1 MITPL
6 ETREDAYGDVIRSGR
21 IKMLL
26 LFLVC
31 AAPVVASYVSYYVIK
46 PDGRVNYGT
55 LMEPVRPLPAATLRH
70 LDGRP
75 FPFADL
81 KGKWVMLT
89 IDHGAC
95 DQPCVTK
102 LYKMRQVRAT
112 QGKDA
117 DRIERAWL
125 IDDEAP
131 LETQVM
137 RAYDGMHMIRAG
149 GSPFLGAFPALAD
162 RRDHIYLIDP
172 LGNLVLRY
180 PKGADPEKMKK
191 DLARLLRYSGIG

>member
-1 MITPL
+1 MTTPL
-6 ETREDAYGDVIRSGR
+6 ETREDAYRDVIRSGR
-21 IKMLL
+21 TKMLL

-31 AAPVVASYVSYYVIK
+31 AAPVIASYVSYYLIK
-46 PDGRVNYGT
+46 PQGRVNYGT
-55 LMEPVRPLPAATLRH
+55 LVEPVRPLPEATLRH

-75 FPFADL
+75 FPFAEL
-81 KGKWVMLT
+81 KGKWVLLT

-131 LETQVM
+131 LETQVI
-137 RAYDGMHMIRAG
+137 RAYDGMHMMRAA
-149 GSPFLGAFPALAD
+149 GSPFLAAFPAAGE

-180 PKGADPEKMKK
+180 PKDADPEKMKK
-191 DLARLLRYSGIG
+191 DLERLLRYSGIG

>member
-1 MITPL
+1 MTTPL
-6 ETREDAYGDVIRSGR
+6 ETREDAYRDVIRSGR
-21 IKMLL
+21 TKMLL

-31 AAPVVASYVSYYVIK
+31 AAPVIASYVSYYLIK
-46 PDGRVNYGT
+46 PQGRVNYGT
-55 LMEPVRPLPAATLRH
+55 LVEPVRPLPEATLRH

-75 FPFADL
+75 FPFAEL
-81 KGKWVMLT
+81 KGKWVLLT

-131 LETQVM
+131 LETQVI
-137 RAYDGMHMIRAG
+137 RAYDGMHMMRAA
-149 GSPFLGAFPALAD
+149 GSPFLAAFPAAGE

-180 PKGADPEKMKK
+180 PKDADPEKMKK
-191 DLARLLRYSGIG
+191 TWNGCSAIRA